1 MWYAHSAQRPAAT
14 ASFAVSQSRTGTT
27 LSTRALDV
35 RRRFAIHP
43 RHAAPAS
50 VPRARVTAGLAGTR
64 AFPGW
69 RIVFVAFVCHAVNTG
84 LIFYAWSAFL
94 VPLAH
99 EFGGRGPV
107 ATGFTVMQIAGAA
120 YAVVLGR
127 LVDRHGARPVQLVG
141 GAVLAAG
148 FISLSRVDSLAA
160 LYACLAGPIALGSG
174 CIGPLPSNAAV
185 ARWFVRLRGR
195 ALGVSTAGISA
206 GGVVFV
212 PLTQWLISHWGWRTA
227 FAVLGVVVA
236 ALVLPPVAAFMRRDP
251 ADLGFAPDGDPPS
264 GPPARAPAADLGLLA
279 RELEV
284 SVRPDVAIRMPSFWL
299 LAGAFSLTIAG
310 LSAVLL
316 YQIPLLVDRGMPE
329 GRAALVLGA
338 TAAMGVAGKL
348 GFGAL
353 LDRFDQRRV
362 AAVCFVLQAVGV
374 ALLALGH
381 GAPLLA
387 AYVVLYGYAM
397 GGNATLQAS
406 LVGAAFGRLHYG
418 AIAGRMTPILVLAQ
432 GVGVPA
438 TGYLRDA
445 TGAYGPAL
453 AAVIAGS
460 LVAAVVVLRVRLPAR
475 EAR

>member
-1 MWYAHSAQRPAAT
+1 VSAPLAQPRPP
-14 ASFAVSQSRTGTT
+14 
-27 LSTRALDV
+27 
-35 RRRFAIHP
+35 RFY
-43 RHAAPAS
+43 
-50 VPRARVTAGLAGTR
+50 
-64 AFPGW
+64 GW
-69 RIVFVAFVCHAVNTG
+69 RIVLVAFVCHAVNTG

-107 ATGFTVMQIAGAA
+107 ATGFTVMQIAGAI
-120 YAVVLGR
+120 YAVFLGR
-127 LVDRHGARPVQLVG
+127 LVDRHGARLVQLVG

-148 FISLSRVDSLAA
+148 FFAMSQVGSLAA

-195 ALGVSTAGISA
+195 ALGISTAGISA

-212 PLTQWLISHWGWRTA
+212 PLTQWLISHWGWRAA
-227 FAVLGVVVA
+227 FAVLGVLVA
-236 ALVLPPVAAFMRRDP
+236 ALVIPPVAAFMRHDP
-251 ADLGFAPDGDPPS
+251 ADLGLAPDGDVP
-264 GPPARAPAADLGLLA
+264 GPPAHATAADMGLLA

-284 SVRPDVAIRMPSFWL
+284 SVHPAVAIRMPSFWL
-299 LAGAFSLTIAG
+299 LAAAFSLTIAG

-329 GRAALVLGA
+329 DRAALVLGA
-338 TAAMGVAGKL
+338 TAAMGVVGKL

-353 LDRFDQRRV
+353 LDRYDQRRV

-418 AIAGRMTPILVLAQ
+418 AIAGRMTPLLVLAQ

-445 TGAYGPAL
+445 TGDYGPAL
-453 AAVIAGS
+453 AAVIVGS